1 MRRLI
6 LPLLLVL
13 VAVGAGIAALVL
25 DAQAAETPAAA
36 EQAGP
41 VTPVLSARRVPDL
54 ASQAGADSR
63 LRGALDGLAGVLP
76 ADSCLVVEAD
86 GRPIV
91 AHRPEEPVTPAS
103 TEKVLTAAAAL
114 AALGPDH
121 RYRTRVEAVA
131 EPTGGVVAGDLYL
144 IGGGDPVLSTD
155 AYAARSPQQDAA
167 RTRLEDLADA
177 VVAAGVTRVDG
188 GVVGDDT
195 RYSTARYVADW
206 PSRYIDQNQTGPLS
220 ALSVDDGFESFP
232 TADDPGAPLRASADP
247 AGRAAAVFT
256 VLLRERGVEVV
267 GGPSAGAAPADT
279 VEVAKVRSKRLPQI
293 LAQLLT
299 FSDNQTAELVLR
311 EVGAARSGEGTTTAG
326 AAAIEQV
333 LAEAGTAIGPEDAVD
348 GSGLAET
355 NRLTC
360 ATLVE
365 TIEAYPSLVDGF
377 ATAGEVGTL
386 ATFAGTPLEGRMHAK
401 TGSLNHVRALAG
413 VVDLLEGGE
422 QLTFAYIINNPPFI
436 TAEQDALRG
445 QLGALLASYP
455 DRPDLGALLPV
466 KVAGQGGRDTGG
478 TATTTTAPAGGGAPT
493 TTSAAATGPG
503 TG

>member
-13 VAVGAGIAALVL
+13 VAVGAGVAALVL

-41 VTPVLSARRVPDL
+41 VTPLLSARRVPDL

-63 LRGALDGLAGVLP
+63 LRGALEGLAGVLP

-86 GRPIV
+86 GRAIV
-91 AHRPEEPVTPAS
+91 AHRPEEAVTPAS

-121 RYRTRVEAVA
+121 RYRTRVEAAADPV
-131 EPTGGVVAGDLYL
+131 GGVVAGDLYL
-144 IGGGDPVLSTD
+144 VGGGDPVLTTD
-155 AYAARSPQQDAA
+155 DYAALSPQQA
-167 RTRLEDLADA
+167 RANTRLEDLADA

-188 GVVGDDT
+188 GVVGDDS
-195 RYSTARYVADW
+195 RYSTARYVAEW

-220 ALSVDDGFESFP
+220 ALSVNDGYESFP
-232 TADDPGAPLRASADP
+232 SAADPGAPLRPSPDP

-256 VLLRERGVEVV
+256 ALLRERGVDVV
-267 GGPSAGAAPADT
+267 GGASAGTAPADT
-279 VEVAKVRSKRLPQI
+279 VTVAKVRSKRLPQL
-293 LAQLLT
+293 LAELLT

-311 EVGAARSGEGTTTAG
+311 EVGRAQSGEGTTVAG
-326 AAAIEQV
+326 AAAVEQV
-333 LAEAGTAIGPEDAVD
+333 LTEAGLAVGPEDAVD
-348 GSGLAET
+348 GSGLADT

-360 ATLVE
+360 STLVA
-365 TIEAYPSLVDGF
+365 TIEANPSLIDGF
-377 ATAGEVGTL
+377 ATAGETGTL
-386 ATFAGTPLEGRMHAK
+386 ASFAGTPLEGRLHAK

-413 VVDLLEGGE
+413 VVDLLEGGD
-422 QLTFAYIINNPPFI
+422 QLTFAYVINNPPYI
-436 TAEQDALRG
+436 TPDQDALRG

-455 DRPDLGALLPV
+455 DRPPLADLVPV
-466 KVAGQGGRDTGG
+466 KVPGQGGQGAGTGG
-478 TATTTTAPAGGGAPT
+478 AGTTTTTGDPAA
-493 TTSAAATGPG
+493 TTSTSGPG
-503 TG
+503 PDAG